1 MSNDLSTLDTTPAPE
16 EQSSPDHN
24 QEVNSQDLILTH
36 FQEVTGKEDLEEC
49 TRLLDECN
57 WDLEKAVQLA
67 FNPTANDPEPIPD
80 PPVEL
85 IAPDFGNINDVAE
98 QMVPETFDTAM
109 RQRVMTEF
117 IRPNNQN
124 VQIQGTSIENRPVY
138 GPVGPPNLNRVN
150 RRRQGLIQL
159 LFGYGYS
166 IVSWPFTTLCFIIGS
181 VLNFAY
187 KMFFTAGPPTL
198 RQAGNEVE
206 QYIAEFNSKY
216 GVLHPRF
223 YHGSYREAVSHAKRH
238 LRFLLVFLH
247 DENVPESRDF
257 ARDVVC
263 SEFMKQFVEDNLLFW
278 SCSTRTAEG
287 ICVAKSLNRVKAP
300 FVGLLC
306 FKDGQMK
313 MVYKHQGQGT
323 LESII
328 TRLTSAV
335 VENETILN
343 RQRSARDRV
352 SESSSSQLIMQEQ
365 DSLYQESLLRDQQ
378 KAKEKREE
386 EDAVRR
392 VKEEEERAERE
403 YQERKEARR
412 LFREKLRSELED
424 ESKEDCLSLLFR
436 LPNGSRIS
444 RKFSPIS
451 TIQDVYEFALT
462 CDDSPDYFDLVT
474 NFPKRVLPSEG
485 DCYTK
490 TLNEMQLANA
500 STLFVQEIDSDPESE
515 EEI

>member
-1 MSNDLSTLDTTPAPE
+1 MSNDLNTFDTTPAPE
-16 EQSSPDHN
+16 EQASPDHN

-49 TRLLDECN
+49 TKLLDECN

-67 FNPTANDPEPIPD
+67 FNPTINDPEPVPD
-80 PPVEL
+80 PPVEH
-85 IAPDFGNINDVAE
+85 ITPDFGNINEVHE
-98 QMVPETFDTAM
+98 QIVPETFDAAM
-109 RQRVMTEF
+109 RQRVITEF
-117 IRPNNQN
+117 IVPNNQN
-124 VQIQGTSIENRPVY
+124 VQMQGTAIENRPVY
-138 GPVGPPNLNRVN
+138 GPPNLNRVN

-166 IVSWPFTTLCFIIGS
+166 IVSWPFTTLYFIIGS
-181 VLNFAY
+181 VLNFVF
-187 KMFFTAGPPTL
+187 KIFFAAGPPTL

-206 QYIAEFNSKY
+206 QYIADFNSKY
-216 GVLHPRF
+216 GLLHPRF
-223 YHGSYREAVSHAKRH
+223 YHGSYREAVSHARRH

-247 DENVPESRDF
+247 DENIAESRDF
-257 ARDVVC
+257 AKDIVC

-287 ICVAKSLNRVKAP
+287 VCVAKSLNRVKAP
-300 FVGLLC
+300 FIGLLC

-313 MVYKHQGQGT
+313 MIYKHQGPGT
-323 LESII
+323 LENII

-352 SESSSSQLIMQEQ
+352 SESSSSQQIMQEQ
-365 DSLYQESLLRDQQ
+365 DSLYQESLMRDQQ

-386 EDAVRR
+386 EEAIRR

-412 LFREKLRSELED
+412 LFREKLRSELEA
-424 ESKEDCLSLLFR
+424 ENKEDSLALLFR

-451 TIQDVYEFALT
+451 TIQDLYEFALT
-462 CDDSPDYFDLVT
+462 CEDSPDYFDLVT

-485 DCYTK
+485 ECYTK

-500 STLFVQEIDSDPESE
+500 STLFVQEIDSASESE
-515 EEI
+515 EEM